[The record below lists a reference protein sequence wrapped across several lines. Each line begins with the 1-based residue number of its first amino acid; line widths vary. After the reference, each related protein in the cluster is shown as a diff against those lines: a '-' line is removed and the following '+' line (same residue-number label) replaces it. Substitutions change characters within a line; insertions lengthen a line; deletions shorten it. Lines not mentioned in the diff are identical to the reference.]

1 MNLRIMLLMFVLTT
15 GCASIVLTQTENS
28 ITLQRVPADADSR
41 YLMEAANEFCAK
53 KSKVPD
59 LVLKDGL
66 TYKFECIDK

>member
-1 MNLRIMLLMFVLTT
+1 MRILLAQFILTT

-28 ITLQRVPADADSR
+28 ITLQREPLDEDSR
-41 YLMEAANEFCAK
+41 WLMEAANEFCAK
-53 KSKVPD
+53 KSKIPD